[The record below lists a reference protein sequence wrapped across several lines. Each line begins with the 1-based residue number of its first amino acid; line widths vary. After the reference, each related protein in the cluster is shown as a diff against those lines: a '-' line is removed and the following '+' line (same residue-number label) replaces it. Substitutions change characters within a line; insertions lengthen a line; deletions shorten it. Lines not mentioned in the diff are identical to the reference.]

1 MTHAQT
7 PSLTPALMAAMPL
20 TAPAEGVVPDWIHL
34 LPAGAI
40 QTQDGRGPYSA
51 PDLAAIVA
59 ASGGKLPIDE
69 NHAIDL
75 AAPEG
80 RPSPARGH
88 IVELQARADGLWGRV
103 EWTASGRA
111 LMADRAYLGVSP
123 VIAHDPGNR
132 IHAILRASLT
142 NHPNLKGLTTLH
154 HQENRMSLAARL
166 AQVLGLDAA
175 TGDDTLVDRI
185 TSLHQAQTTTTALH
199 SSLSRI
205 GVALGVTQ
213 DAQPDAIEAAAKA
226 AGKTG
231 ADLVPALQAENATLK
246 TRLDTLETD
255 RARDKAVA
263 FVDGAKAAGS
273 TAINQGNR
281 DEFIAMHMQ
290 DATRTEKLVNSFPKL
305 TPGAQP
311 VVETQVALQSDSRDL
326 TARAR
331 KHQAEQRAAGV
342 ELTWTQAVLA
352 VSGGAQ

>member
-1 MTHAQT
+1 MTHA
-7 PSLTPALMAAMPL
+7 LTPALMAMMPL
-20 TAPAEGVVPDWIHL
+20 AAPVEGAAPDWIHL

-51 PDLAAIVA
+51 ADLSAIIA
-59 ASGGKLPIDE
+59 ASAGKLPIDE

-75 AAPEG
+75 AAPLG
-80 RPSPARGH
+80 QPSPARGH

-111 LMADRAYLGVSP
+111 LMADRAYLGISP

-154 HQENRMSLAARL
+154 HQETRMSLAARL
-166 AQVLGLDAA
+166 AQVLGLDAS
-175 TGDDTLVDRI
+175 TGEDALVDRI
-185 TSLHQAQTTTTALH
+185 TSLHQAQTTTTALQ
-199 SSLSRI
+199 SSLTRI
-205 GVALGVTQ
+205 GVALGVAQ
-213 DAQPDAIEAAAKA
+213 DAKPDAIEAAAKA

-231 ADLVPALQAENATLK
+231 ADLVPALQAENTQLK
-246 TRLDTLETD
+246 TRLDTLEAD

-263 FVDGAKAAGS
+263 FIDGAKAAGS

-281 DEFIAMHMQ
+281 DEFVAMHMA
-290 DATRTEKLVNSFPKL
+290 DPARTEKLVNSFPKL
-305 TPGAQP
+305 SGGAQP
-311 VVETQVALQSDSRDL
+311 PADQQVALQADSG
-326 TARAR
+326 AIAAKAR

-342 ELTWTQAVLA
+342 ELSWTQAVLA